1 MNRNSGD
8 AVWRSLLFNSF
19 VVSGI
24 LIFNCDRAFSQV
36 TPDNTLGDESSV
48 VNSRD
53 ASSESI
59 DGGAV
64 RGQNLFHSFEEF
76 NVGEDKG
83 VYFANP
89 DAVTDIFSRVTG
101 NDVSNILG
109 TLGVDGA
116 ANLYLINPN
125 GIVFGEGASLD
136 VQGSFSATTA
146 DGIEFGEQGFF
157 SAVNP
162 TNSVLTISVPLGLQ
176 FGSNPGSIINRSF
189 VLDNTGDNIG
199 LQVPAK
205 ENLTLIGGDV
215 SFEAGEATASGGNI
229 EIGGLKAAGTI
240 GINNDGSL
248 SFPEDVARADLFFSG
263 KADLDVRGMRG
274 GSVTL
279 NGRNVT
285 LEAGKFDSSSIRAGI
300 TADSSSTEAQAGDI
314 TINATDNL
322 TIDDSTIL
330 NRVDL
335 LREGDAGNIKIT
347 TGSLNLTNGGR
358 ISATTA
364 GEGDAGGIEI
374 NATDSIIIDGESD
387 NLDECVFCD
396 NSDGS
401 NSGVFSLVDSDAS
414 GNGGE
419 IKVTASSL
427 IFTNGGRIDATTSG
441 QGNSGRID
449 ITATDAIA
457 IDGGDIVGY
466 PSGIFSKVNSTAR
479 GNAKDINI
487 LAGNL
492 SLSSEG
498 QINASTSG
506 QGDAGNINLNIQ
518 DNTEIF
524 SGAIFSNVESGAAE
538 SAGNLEIKTNRLL
551 VQGGGLVAASV
562 LPDSSGRGGNLTVNA
577 SESIE
582 IIGTTA
588 DGSSPSGLSTE
599 TQGSG
604 IAGNLEIATG
614 YLSVRDGGTVKA
626 DTADSGRGG
635 NLTINAS
642 EVVEVLG
649 GATNGQFSSSIS
661 ADTSSSGDA
670 GNITVTTQYLVTEAG
685 GFVGGVA
692 RMGSTGN
699 AGNLTINASDS
710 IVLIGQTP
718 GRNFPSAISA
728 SVLENASGNGGNVSI
743 ETQELRIKD
752 GAGIF
757 VSNLGRGQ
765 AGTLEIN
772 ATDSIKMFGSSGGG
786 DLNVSSGLE
795 ATGQGGNLTIQ
806 TGSLSILDG
815 SQVLLATLGKANAG
829 TLKIKASD
837 SIEIM
842 GMSLDT
848 QLPSQILA
856 SSGIPISFLD
866 DSLIS
871 LTPNFTGEGGNITLQ
886 TSSLVLRDGGQI
898 NASASG
904 SGDAG
909 SIFIDA
915 EVLLAVDSDISTATL
930 QSSGGTINIT
940 AGDVRLR
947 EDSDIRT
954 EVASGT
960 GGGGDIIL
968 SADSV
973 IAFDDSDIF
982 AFAADGRGG
991 NITLDTLAFFAEN
1004 FTLNSLTAEKTQLL
1018 ENNNRADVNA
1028 TGNQPG
1034 VVSVPDVS
1042 FIQNSLTDLP
1052 NNSIN
1057 TDELVANSCVSPVG
1071 NRQQGKFIITGGQSL
1086 PVRPGDGIPSKYPTG
1101 EVRNVPENNHSSWQ
1115 PGDPIV
1121 EPQGAY
1127 RLANGKLVLSRECS
1141 N

>member
-1 MNRNSGD
+1 MKKNFGD
-8 AVWRSLLFNSF
+8 TVWRSLLFNSL
-19 VVSGI
+19 VVSGV
-24 LIFNCDRAFSQV
+24 LIFKCDRAFSQV
-36 TPDNTLGDESSV
+36 TPDDTLGDESSV
-48 VNSRD
+48 VNTRD
-53 ASSESI
+53 ATSDSI

-76 NVGEDKG
+76 NVGEDRG
-83 VYFANP
+83 VYFSNP
-89 DAVTDIFSRVTG
+89 EAVTDIFSRVTG
-101 NDVSNILG
+101 NNVSNILG

-116 ANLYLINPN
+116 ANLFLINPN

-136 VQGSFSATTA
+136 VQGSFTATTA
-146 DGIEFGEQGFF
+146 DGIEFDEQGFF

-162 TNSVLTISVPLGLQ
+162 QDSVLTISVPLGLQ
-176 FGSNPGSIINRSF
+176 FGSSPGMIINRSF
-189 VLDNTGDNIG
+189 VLDNTGDNVG
-199 LQVPAK
+199 LQVPAG
-205 ENLTLIGGDV
+205 ENLTLVGGDV
-215 SFEAGEATASGGNI
+215 SFEAGEATARGGNI
-229 EIGGLKAAGTI
+229 EIGGLGAAGTVAF
-240 GINNDGSL
+240 NDDGGL
-248 SFPEDVARADLFFSG
+248 SFPDNVA
-263 KADLDVRGMRG
+263 KADVSLSNAADADVRGTSG
-274 GSVTL
+274 GSVNINANNL
-279 NGRNVT
+279 T
-285 LEAGKFDSSSIRAGI
+285 LETGEFGGSSIRAGI
-300 TADSSSTEAQAGDI
+300 TADSTSTEEDAGDI

-364 GEGDAGGIEI
+364 GEGNAGGIEI
-374 NATDSIIIDGESD
+374 TATDSIIIDGESD

-427 IFTNGGRIDATTSG
+427 MFTNGGRIDAT
-441 QGNSGRID
+441 
-449 ITATDAIA
+449 
-457 IDGGDIVGY
+457 
-466 PSGIFSKVNSTAR
+466 
-479 GNAKDINI
+479 
-487 LAGNL
+487 
-492 SLSSEG
+492 
-498 QINASTSG
+498 TSG

-518 DNTEIF
+518 DNIEIL
-524 SGAIFSNVESGAAE
+524 SSEIFSNVESGAAG
-538 SAGNLEIKTNRLL
+538 SAGNIEIKTNRLL
-551 VQGGGLVAASV
+551 VQGGGLVTTAV
-562 LPDSSGRGGNLTVNA
+562 IENGSGRGGNLTVNA

-588 DGSSPSGLSTE
+588 DGSSPSGLSAE
-599 TQGSG
+599 TRGSG

-614 YLSVRDGGTVKA
+614 RLSVRDGGTVKA

-642 EVVEVLG
+642 EMVEVLG
-649 GATNGQFSSSIS
+649 GSINGQFSSSIS
-661 ADTSSSGDA
+661 ADTSGSGDA

-710 IVLIGQTP
+710 IELIGRTP
-718 GRNFPSAISA
+718 GRNFPSGISA
-728 SVLENASGNGGNVSI
+728 SVLENASGDGGNVSI
-743 ETQELRIKD
+743 ETQELRIRD
-752 GAGIF
+752 GAGIL

-815 SQVLLATLGKANAG
+815 SQVLLATFGKANAG

-848 QLPSQILA
+848 QLPSQIVA

-898 NASASG
+898 NASAYG

-909 SIFIDA
+909 SIFIDS
-915 EVLLAVDSDISTATL
+915 EELLAIDSDISTATF
-930 QSSGGTINIT
+930 QSSGG
-940 AGDVRLR
+940 
-947 EDSDIRT
+947 E
-954 EVASGT
+954 
-960 GGGGDIIL
+960 
-968 SADSV
+968 
-973 IAFDDSDIF
+973 
-982 AFAADGRGG
+982 
-991 NITLDTLAFFAEN
+991 
-1004 FTLNSLTAEKTQLL
+1004 
-1018 ENNNRADVNA
+1018 
-1028 TGNQPG
+1028 
-1034 VVSVPDVS
+1034 
-1042 FIQNSLTDLP
+1042 
-1052 NNSIN
+1052 
-1057 TDELVANSCVSPVG
+1057 C
-1071 NRQQGKFIITGGQSL
+1071 
-1086 PVRPGDGIPSKYPTG
+1086 KY
-1101 EVRNVPENNHSSWQ
+1101 H
-1115 PGDPIV
+1115 
-1121 EPQGAY
+1121 
-1127 RLANGKLVLSRECS
+1127 C
-1141 N
+1141 